1 MFSNNLVLQFND
13 FILAKSKPSPGIK
26 AQVLKDK
33 EEREAIVL
41 WRQPVNTLYN
51 ATLEIITLSIS
62 GVKVGIKITFLYVSL
77 KCTCMGMRS
86 PVDNILAN

>member
-1 MFSNNLVLQFND
+1 MIFCYILNIL
-13 FILAKSKPSPGIK
+13 ILAKSTKPQSPGIK

-62 GVKVGIKITFLYVSL
+62 GIKAGIKSIRTPL
-77 KCTCMGMRS
+77 
-86 PVDNILAN
+86 